1 VSLAL
6 QPEDCFTYGDYLTWP
21 EGERWEIIDGVAWDM
36 SPAPS
41 VVHQRVLGDLLV
53 LLLAHFRD
61 HGCEV
66 LAAPCDVLLPE
77 ADEADEEVETVV
89 QPDIFVVCD
98 PEKVGQARVRGTPDL
113 VVEILSPSTA
123 RKDEG
128 IKRDRYARAGVP
140 EYWLVHPIDR
150 VILRYAL
157 NDTAYGISDVFGVE
171 DGAIPSTRFPDLT
184 IDLAALFRVEPAEP
198 PRSPR
203 DERMNPPDA
212 P

>member
-6 QPEDCFTYGDYLTWP
+6 QPEGCFTYGDYLTWP

-41 VVHQRVLGDLLV
+41 VAHQRVSRDLLV

-61 HGCEV
+61 RGCEV

-77 ADEADEEVETVV
+77 ADEADEQVETVV
-89 QPDIFVVCD
+89 QPDLFVVCD
-98 PEKVGQARVRGTPDL
+98 PEKVGTARIRGTPDL

-157 NDTAYGISDVFGVE
+157 NDTAYDVAGHLHLSHLGRNAFKRSGHFVPAE
-171 DGAIPSTRFPDLT
+171 LLGASPPPST
-184 IDLAALFRVEPAEP
+184 
-198 PRSPR
+198 
-203 DERMNPPDA
+203 
-212 P
+212 